1 VLTGKLFVVGEQ
13 TTLPDIAAKLQG
25 FRLEEPF
32 ESGSVRLSLVTE
44 IKDLAMTG
52 TRLSGRISRDTV
64 AFLNQRGSLVPALR
78 TREAHFSFHEFAGH
92 ILLLI
97 LEKKFRANMLAN
109 LLSKILFVRVGSIVE
124 ARIPPEALK
133 AYHDSNSEDTK
144 VVYFDD
150 LDVPNVN
157 KMALYGSLLKETPL
171 FGEYLKHGLLWY
183 TVVRSNRFGYVVGV
197 TRNGIVVVFNRIGL
211 EEYVNFIANEIFPL
225 ISLP

>member
-1 VLTGKLFVVGEQ
+1 MLTGKLFVVPEQ
-13 TTLPDIAAKLQG
+13 ASLTDIAARLQG

-32 ESGSVRLSLVTE
+32 EAGDVKLTLVTE
-44 IKDLAMTG
+44 IKDLSMAG
-52 TRLSGRISRDTV
+52 NRLSGKLSRDTV
-64 AFLNQRGSLVPALR
+64 LFLNQRGTLVPALR
-78 TREAHFSFHEFAGH
+78 TREAFFSFHEYRGRV
-92 ILLLI
+92 LLLI

-109 LLSKILFVRVGSIVE
+109 LLSKILFVKVGSIVE

-133 AYHDSNSEDTK
+133 AYHDTNAEDTK

-150 LDVPNVN
+150 LDVPNVS
-157 KMALYGSLLKETPL
+157 KMALYGSLLKETSL

-197 TRNGIVVVFNRIGL
+197 TRNGIVVVFNRIEL